1 MRIRSFNNSYEV
13 EPMLLY
19 IILIGI
25 IGISIEKIIKFL
37 EKKLTGWQE
46 TRQV

>member
-1 MRIRSFNNSYEV
+1 MLFRS
-13 EPMLLY
+13 MLLY

-25 IGISIEKIIKFL
+25 IGITIEKVIKFL

-46 TRQV
+46 TREV

>member
-1 MRIRSFNNSYEV
+1 MRIRSFSSSYEV
-13 EPMLLY
+13 APMLLY

-25 IGISIEKIIKFL
+25 LGITIEKIIKTL

-46 TRQV
+46 TRDV